1 MFFNSENFLIYG
13 TCTFTTQTT
22 VAVLQQSNR
31 TMYEGRRG
39 QQKRS
44 LYQFKFLKWLFWSA
58 GVSRNLHR
66 IFVYVC
72 KANAKNFVVTPTY
85 FCPIRGVLTYFHC
98 TLWSKRVPRCADKCM
113 HGFWWTS
120 YDFKALLSPKI
131 FQGMFRH
138 PLPGCSTVEARLKE
152 VYFPTFPTKAW
163 YISFLMPR
171 FQDLAIFAWTDWN
184 AWLL

>member
-1 MFFNSENFLIYG
+1 MIVCAHAKTYRIHNNSLQNIFHAFNFCGWGHPRKCFFNSENFPIYG

-31 TMYEGRRG
+31 TLYEGRRG
-39 QQKRS
+39 QQKCS

-72 KANAKNFVVTPTY
+72 KADAKNFVVTPTY

-113 HGFWWTS
+113 HGFWWIS

-131 FQGMFRH
+131 F
-138 PLPGCSTVEARLKE
+138 
-152 VYFPTFPTKAW
+152 
-163 YISFLMPR
+163 
-171 FQDLAIFAWTDWN
+171 
-184 AWLL
+184 